1 MLAPASAG
9 FCGDSTWLFEL
20 VPSVRGEL
28 AFFCPGGVL
37 AVLEGG
43 VLLGGSEFGVRR
55 VRLACVRACLFF
67 LLMILYTN
75 SFQKKKNNVSHGR
88 HSNMDAQQGTCM
100 HHDGGY
106 I

>member
-9 FCGDSTWLFEL
+9 FCGDSTRLFEL
-20 VPSVRGEL
+20 AALVRGEP
-28 AFFCPGGVL
+28 ASFFPGGVP

-67 LLMILYTN
+67 LLMILYTS
-75 SFQKKKNNVSHGR
+75 SFQKKKNIQ
-88 HSNMDAQQGTCM
+88 D
-100 HHDGGY
+100 Y
-106 I
+106 